1 MFRFIL
7 SKQKTATELK
17 SVKLSQ
23 VNFYLYSEK
32 FMGGIVN
39 IYTSRN
45 NLNNNILPE
54 MPIVVH
60 TGLSMLGNMLNI
72 RSYSYSWSGSKID
85 YFKEVS
91 KEIPGLGTDYLK
103 HCMLVNEK
111 IKSHEVYKKKIL
123 EISFCENGK
132 NIRKNLTQL

>member
-1 MFRFIL
+1 
-7 SKQKTATELK
+7 
-17 SVKLSQ
+17 
-23 VNFYLYSEK
+23 
-32 FMGGIVN
+32 MGGIIN

-45 NLNNNILPE
+45 NLNNNILLE

-60 TGLSMLGNMLNI
+60 IGLSMLGNMLNI
-72 RSYSYSWSGSKID
+72 RSYSYSWSRSKIPFIESRIA

-103 HCMLVNEK
+103 HCMLLNEK
-111 IKSHEVYKKKIL
+111 IKLLEVYKKIL

-132 NIRKNLTQL
+132 NIRKNLT